1 MRRFY
6 LWAVLAV
13 SLSANVVVAAMA
25 LRRAGMPAMPKDPPL
40 FSKVALDQDQKARI
54 GALRERILADRAE
67 QAKQLAGLRGALAGQ
82 LVHDPQDSQAL
93 DAALVRI
100 ETAQRAFQRR
110 VVAHVLAVR
119 AILRPAQRLAF
130 GELVTA
136 QMRGGMPFD
145 ASRGP
150 STEMEDGR

>member
-1 MRRFY
+1 
-6 LWAVLAV
+6 
-13 SLSANVVVAAMA
+13 
-25 LRRAGMPAMPKDPPL
+25 MPKDPPL

-67 QAKQLAGLRGALAGQ
+67 QAKALAGQ

>member
-1 MRRFY
+1 MRRFS

-40 FSKVALDQDQKARI
+40 FAKVALDQDQKARI

-67 QAKQLAGLRGALAGQ
+67 QAKQLAGLRGALARQ
-82 LVHDPQDSQAL
+82 LVQDPQDSQAL
-93 DAALVRI
+93 DAALAGI
-100 ETAQRAFQRR
+100 ETAQWAFQRR

-119 AILRPAQRLAF
+119 AILRPEQRLAF

-150 STEMEDGR
+150 STEMEDRR

>member
-54 GALRERILADRAE
+54 GALRARILADRAE
-67 QAKQLAGLRGALAGQ
+67 QARHLAGLRGALARQ
-82 LVHDPQDSQAL
+82 LVQDPQDSQAL

-100 ETAQRAFQRR
+100 ETAQGAFQRR

-119 AILRPAQRLAF
+119 AILRPEQRPAF

-150 STEMEDGR
+150 STETEDGR